1 MKRYLL
7 FYSVLIFCLL
17 SQSCRVKK
25 YIPEGEY
32 LYTGADLEL
41 VEEGEVKDKNQ
52 VGGRLESLLPS
63 SNSAI
68 LGMRIGVWAHYKG
81 SQEGAGW
88 FNRFLKRQLGEEP
101 IYLSDINPVRTEEL
115 LMNRMENMGYFYG
128 RTDSEVK
135 RKDKF
140 ASIDFTAWLPTP
152 YIMENISIERDS
164 LQIDQAVREIL
175 QDTEL
180 KKGDRF
186 DLQKL
191 NAERIRIDNELKLRG
206 FYNFNSDFLLFE
218 ADTTMYGDRRFDLF
232 LRFKDE
238 TPEKALLPYRIRDIT
253 VFPNYS
259 VTESAELLDTTVV
272 NGINFVQGVKVFK
285 PELLEEYIL
294 FEENQRY
301 NSQNARLTRNRLSSI
316 GNYRYVNVRF
326 TEQDTSMVDGE
337 GVLDANIYLSP
348 LTRRSVR
355 AEAQGLSKSNNFAGP
370 GILLSLR
377 NRNLW
382 LGGET
387 LNLSLNAAY
396 ETQIAGG
403 DRTGLN
409 SIELGAKADLI
420 FPRVIF
426 PIPISERFAYS
437 VPKTKI
443 SVGAE
448 YLNRV
453 DLYRLISYNA
463 SYGYFWNQNRYVY
476 HEINPINLTFVRM
489 SNVSPQ
495 FEEILDSNPFLR
507 RSFEQQFIAGVNYT
521 FNYNQMVDA
530 HRVHSIFVATTIDIA
545 GNALNL
551 LSRTFSDDPSTFFG
565 LDYAQY
571 ARADVDFRYYLKLNQ
586 NNTIATRL
594 FGGWG
599 IPYGNS
605 QSLPFVKQYFSGG
618 PNSVRA
624 FRIRSLGPG
633 TYRPD
638 QFDIGSFFDQAGDIR
653 IEGNIEYRF
662 PIVSVLKGALFVDA
676 GNVWL
681 QNRNPDLFENMSDM
695 EVNRENQGQFT
706 SDWFKE
712 LGVGTGIGLRVD
724 IDFFVI
730 RFDFATP
737 IRRPYLPENERWGN
751 TFDIR
756 SRDWRRE
763 NLIFNFAIGYP
774 F

>member
-1 MKRYLL
+1 MKRNTFLYTI
-7 FYSVLIFCLL
+7 LIFCML

-32 LYTGADLEL
+32 LYTGADLEM
-41 VEEGEVKDKNQ
+41 VEEGEVRDKNH
-52 VGGRLESLLPS
+52 VKGRLETLLPS
-63 SNSAI
+63 ANSAI
-68 LGMRIGVWAHYKG
+68 LGVRIGVWAHYKG

-128 RTDSEVK
+128 RTNSEII
-135 RKDKF
+135 REDKF

-152 YIMENISIERDS
+152 YSMENISIERDS

-175 QDTEL
+175 QNTEL
-180 KKGDRF
+180 KRGDRF

-191 NAERIRIDNELKLRG
+191 NAERIRIDDELKLRG
-206 FYNFNSDFLLFE
+206 YYNFNSDYLIFE

-238 TPEKALLPYRIRDIT
+238 TPERALLPYRIRDIR
-253 VFPNYS
+253 VYPNYS
-259 VTESAELLDTTVV
+259 VTESADLLDTTVV
-272 NGINFVQGVKVFK
+272 NGIKFIQGVRVFK

-294 FEENQRY
+294 FEQDQRY
-301 NSQNARLTRNRLSSI
+301 SSRNARLTRNRLSSI

-326 TEQDTSMVDGE
+326 SEQDTSLADGE
-337 GVLDANIYLSP
+337 GVLDADIYLSP
-348 LTRRSVR
+348 LNRRSVR
-355 AEAQGLSKSNNFAGP
+355 AELQGLSKSNNFAGP

-382 LGGET
+382 HGGET
-387 LNLSLNAAY
+387 LNISANAAY
-396 ETQIAGG
+396 ETQIAAG

-409 SIELGAKADLI
+409 SIELGLKADLI

-426 PIPISERFAYS
+426 PIPINERFAYS

-448 YLNRV
+448 YMNRM
-453 DLYRLISYNA
+453 DLYQLVSYNA

-489 SNVSPQ
+489 SNASPR
-495 FEEILDSNPFLR
+495 FREILESNPFLS

-521 FNYNQMVDA
+521 FNYNQMVDPF
-530 HRVHSIFVATTIDIA
+530 RVHSIFVGTTIDIA

-571 ARADVDFRYYLKLNQ
+571 AKADLDLRYYLRLNQ
-586 NNTIATRL
+586 NNIIATRL
-594 FGGWG
+594 FGGYG
-599 IPYGNS
+599 LPYGNS
-605 QSLPFVKQYFSGG
+605 VSLPFVKQYFSGG

-633 TYRPD
+633 TYRPT

-653 IEGNIEYRF
+653 VEGNIEYRF
-662 PIVSVLKGALFVDA
+662 PIVSVLKGAFFVDA

-681 QNRNPDLFENMSDM
+681 QNRNEALFDDTEAP
-695 EVNRENQGQFT
+695 RENEGQFT

-712 LGVGTGIGLRVD
+712 LGVGAGFGLRVD

-737 IRRPYLPENERWGN
+737 LRRPYLPENERWGN

-756 SRDWRRE
+756 SSSWRRE

>member
-1 MKRYLL
+1 MNRYTLL
-7 FYSVLIFCLL
+7 FSFLIFCLL

-41 VEEGEVKDKNQ
+41 VEEGEIRDRNQ
-52 VGGRLESLLPS
+52 VKSRLESLLPS
-63 SNSAI
+63 ANSSI
-68 LGMRIGVWAHYKG
+68 LGVRLGVWAHYKG

-88 FNRFLKRQLGEEP
+88 FNRFLKRRLGEEP

-135 RKDKF
+135 RGDRF
-140 ASIDFTAWLPTP
+140 ASIDFRAFLPTP
-152 YIMENISIERDS
+152 YTMENISIERDS
-164 LQIDQAVREIL
+164 LQIDQAVREVL
-175 QDTEL
+175 QNTEL
-180 KKGDRF
+180 KRGDRF

-191 NAERIRIDNELKLRG
+191 NAERIRIDDELKLRG
-206 FYNFNSDFLLFE
+206 YYNFNSDFLIFE
-218 ADTTMYGDRRFDLF
+218 ADTTKYGDRRFDLF

-238 TPEKALLPYRIRDIT
+238 TPEKALLPYTIQDIR
-253 VFPNYS
+253 VYPNYS
-259 VTESAELLDTTVV
+259 VTESMGLLDTTVV
-272 NGINFVQGVKVFK
+272 NGIKFIQGVEVFK
-285 PELLEEYIL
+285 PHLLEEYIL
-294 FEENQRY
+294 FEQNQRY
-301 NSQNARLTRNRLSSI
+301 SAQNARLTRNRLSSI

-326 TEQDTSMVDGE
+326 TEQDTVLEGGE

-348 LTRRSVR
+348 LNRRSVR
-355 AEAQGLSKSNNFAGP
+355 AELQGLSKSNNFAGP
-370 GILLSLR
+370 GILVTLR

-382 LGGET
+382 NGGET
-387 LNLSLNAAY
+387 LNISANAAY
-396 ETQIAGG
+396 ETQIAAG

-409 SIELGAKADLI
+409 SIELGLKADLI

-437 VPKTKI
+437 VPKTKFSI
-443 SVGAE
+443 GAE
-448 YLNRV
+448 YLNRM

-489 SNVSPQ
+489 SNASPQ
-495 FEEILDSNPFLR
+495 FTEILRNNPFLE
-507 RSFEQQFIAGVNYT
+507 RSFEQQFIAGINYT

-530 HRVHSIFVATTIDIA
+530 FRVHSIFVGTTIDIA

-571 ARADVDFRYYLKLNQ
+571 ARADLDLRYYLRLNE
-586 NNTIATRL
+586 NNIIATRL

-605 QSLPFVKQYFSGG
+605 ISLPFVKQYFSGG

-633 TYRPD
+633 TYRPE

-653 IEGNIEYRF
+653 LEGNIEYRF

-676 GNVWL
+676 GNIWL
-681 QNRNPDLFENMSDM
+681 QNENPALRTAEN
-695 EVNRENQGQFT
+695 EPRGQFT

-712 LGVGTGIGLRVD
+712 LGVGTGFGLRVD

-737 IRRPYLPENERWGN
+737 IRRPYLPENQRWGN

-756 SRDWRRE
+756 SSSWRRE

>member
-1 MKRYLL
+1 MNRNTLL
-7 FYSVLIFCLL
+7 YSLLIFCLL
-17 SQSCRVKK
+17 SQGCRVKK

-41 VEEGEVKDKNQ
+41 VEEGAVMDRNQ
-52 VGGRLESLLPS
+52 VKGRLETLLPS
-63 SNSAI
+63 ANSAI
-68 LGMRIGVWAHYKG
+68 LGVRLGVWAHYRG

-88 FNRFLKRQLGEEP
+88 FRRFLKRRLGEEP
-101 IYLSDINPVRTEEL
+101 IYLSDINAVRTEEL

-128 RTDSEVK
+128 RTDSQVK
-135 RKDKF
+135 LGDRF
-140 ASIDFTAWLPTP
+140 ASIDFQAFLPTP
-152 YIMENISIERDS
+152 YTMENISIERDS

-180 KKGDRF
+180 KRGDRF

-191 NAERIRIDNELKLRG
+191 NAERIRIDDQLKLRG
-206 FYNFNSDFLLFE
+206 YYNFNSDFLIFE
-218 ADTTMYGDRRFDLF
+218 ADTTKYGDRRFDLF

-238 TPEKALLPYRIRDIT
+238 TPQRALLPYRIQDIR

-259 VTESAELLDTTVV
+259 VTESAELLDTTIV
-272 NGINFVQGVKVFK
+272 NGIKFIQGVEVFK
-285 PELLEEYIL
+285 PHLLEEYIL
-294 FEENQRY
+294 FEQNQRY
-301 NSQNARLTRNRLSSI
+301 SAQNARLTRNRLSSI

-326 TEQDTSMVDGE
+326 SEQDTSITDGE
-337 GVLDANIYLSP
+337 GVLDADIYLSP
-348 LTRRSVR
+348 LNRRSVR
-355 AEAQGLSKSNNFAGP
+355 AELQGLSKSNNFAGP
-370 GILLSLR
+370 GILVTLR

-382 LGGET
+382 HGGET
-387 LNLSLNAAY
+387 LNISANAAY
-396 ETQIAGG
+396 ETQIAAG

-409 SIELGAKADLI
+409 SIELGIKADLI

-448 YLNRV
+448 YLNRM
-453 DLYRLISYNA
+453 DLYKLISYNA

-489 SNVSPQ
+489 SNASPQ
-495 FEEILDSNPFLR
+495 FREILDNNPFLE

-521 FNYNQMVDA
+521 FNYNQMVDPF
-530 HRVHSIFVATTIDIA
+530 RVHSIFVGTTIDIA
-545 GNALNL
+545 GNTLNL

-571 ARADVDFRYYLKLNQ
+571 ARADLDFRYYLRLNQ
-586 NNTIATRL
+586 NNIIATRL

-605 QSLPFVKQYFSGG
+605 ISLPFVKQYFSGG

-633 TYRPD
+633 TYRPE

-653 IEGNIEYRF
+653 VEGNIEYRF
-662 PIVSVLKGALFVDA
+662 PIVSVLKGAFFVDA
-676 GNVWL
+676 GNIWL
-681 QNRNPDLFENMSDM
+681 QNDNPALEDEFGEP
-695 EVNRENQGQFT
+695 RGRFT

-712 LGVGTGIGLRVD
+712 LGVGTGFGLRVD

-756 SRDWRRE
+756 NRNWRRE

>member
-1 MKRYLL
+1 MKRYTL
-7 FYSVLIFCLL
+7 FYSIIIFCLL

-41 VEEGEVKDKNQ
+41 VEEGEVKDKKQ
-52 VGGRLESLLPS
+52 VEGRLETLLPS
-63 SNSAI
+63 ANNAI
-68 LGMRIGVWAHYKG
+68 LGMRIGVWAYYKG

-88 FNRFLKRQLGEEP
+88 INRFLKRKLGEEP

-152 YIMENISIERDS
+152 YTMENLSIERDS
-164 LQIDQAVREIL
+164 LQIDQAIREIL
-175 QDTEL
+175 EETEL

-191 NAERIRIDNELKLRG
+191 NAERIRIDDELKLRG
-206 FYNFNSDFLLFE
+206 YYNFNSDFLIFE

-259 VTESAELLDTTVV
+259 VTESEDLLDTTVV
-272 NGINFVQGVKVFK
+272 NGISFIQGVKVFK

-301 NSQNARLTRNRLSSI
+301 SSRYARLTRNRLSSI

-326 TEQDTSMVDGE
+326 TEQDTSMGDGE

-348 LTRRSVR
+348 LNRRSVR
-355 AEAQGLSKSNNFAGP
+355 AEVQGLSKSNNFAGP

-382 LGGET
+382 HGGEA
-387 LNLSLNAAY
+387 LNISLNAAY

-453 DLYRLISYNA
+453 DLYRLVSYNA

-489 SNVSPQ
+489 SNASPQ
-495 FEEILDSNPFLR
+495 FEAILDSNPFLR

-521 FNYNQMVDA
+521 FNYNQMVDV
-530 HRVHSIFVATTIDIA
+530 HRVHSIFVGTTIDIA
-545 GNALNL
+545 GNTLNL

-571 ARADVDFRYYLKLNQ
+571 ARADLDFRYYLRLNQ
-586 NNTIATRL
+586 NNIIATRL
-594 FGGWG
+594 FGGLG

-605 QSLPFVKQYFSGG
+605 QSLPFVKQFFSGG

-633 TYRPD
+633 TYRPT

-653 IEGNIEYRF
+653 LEGNIEYRF

-681 QNRNPDLFENMSDM
+681 QNRNEALFGEPESP
-695 EVNRENQGQFT
+695 RENQGKFT

-712 LGVGTGIGLRVD
+712 LGVGTGVGLRVD

-737 IRRPYLPENERWGN
+737 IRRPYLPENQRWGS

>member
-1 MKRYLL
+1 MKKIYTLI
-7 FYSVLIFCLL
+7 YSVSIFCLL
-17 SQSCRVKK
+17 NQSCSVKK

-32 LYTGADLEL
+32 LYTGADLKL
-41 VEEGEVKDKNQ
+41 VEEGDVKDKNQ
-52 VGGRLESLLPS
+52 IEGRLESLLPS
-63 SNSAI
+63 ANSAI
-68 LGMRIGVWAHYKG
+68 LGMRLGVWAHYKG
-81 SQEGAGW
+81 SKEGAGW
-88 FNRFLKRQLGEEP
+88 INRFLKRQLGEEP
-101 IYLSDINPVRTEEL
+101 IYLSDVNPIRTEEL

-128 RTDSEVK
+128 RTDSDVK
-135 RKDKF
+135 RQGKF
-140 ASIDFTAWLPTP
+140 ASIDFTAWLPSP
-152 YIMENISIERDS
+152 YVMENITIERDS
-164 LQIDQAVREIL
+164 LKIEQAIRGVLEGT
-175 QDTEL
+175 QL

-191 NAERIRIDNELKLRG
+191 NAERIRIDDELKLMG
-206 FYNFNSDFLLFE
+206 YYNFNSDFLIFE
-218 ADTTMYGDRRFDLF
+218 ADTSKYEDRRFDLY
-232 LRFKDE
+232 LRYKDE
-238 TPEKALLPYRIRDIT
+238 TPDRALLPYRIRDIR

-259 VTESAELLDTTVV
+259 VSESAALLDTTEV
-272 NGINFVQGVKVFK
+272 NGISFIQGVKVFR

-294 FEENQRY
+294 FEEGQRY
-301 NSQNARLTRNRLSSI
+301 SSQTARLTRNRLSSI

-326 TEQDTSMVDGE
+326 TEQDTSLIEGE
-337 GVLDANIYLSP
+337 GVLDADIYLSP
-348 LTRRSVR
+348 LNRRSVR
-355 AEAQGLSKSNNFAGP
+355 AEIQGLSKSNNFAGP

-387 LNLSLNAAY
+387 LNISANAAY
-396 ETQIAGG
+396 ETQIASG

-409 SIELGAKADLI
+409 SIELGLKADLI

-426 PIPISERFAYS
+426 PIPISERFAYAI
-437 VPKTKI
+437 PKTKI

-453 DLYRLISYNA
+453 DLYRLVSYNA
-463 SYGYFWNQNRYVY
+463 AYGYFWNQNRFVY

-489 SNVSPQ
+489 SNASPQ
-495 FEEILDSNPFLR
+495 FEDILDSNPFLR
-507 RSFEQQFIAGVNYT
+507 RSFEQQFIAGINYT

-530 HRVHSIFVATTIDIA
+530 FRTHSIFVGTTVDLA

-571 ARADVDFRYYLKLNQ
+571 ARADVDFRYYLRLNQ
-586 NNTIATRL
+586 NNIIATRL

-605 QSLPFVKQYFSGG
+605 VSLPFVKQYFSGG

-633 TYRPD
+633 TYRPA

-653 IEGNIEYRF
+653 LEGNIEYRF
-662 PIVSVLKGALFVDA
+662 PIVSVLKGAVFLDA
-676 GNVWL
+676 GNIWL
-681 QNRNPDLFENMSDM
+681 ANEN
-695 EVNRENQGQFT
+695 EALPGGKFT
-706 SDWFKE
+706 SDWHKE
-712 LGVGTGIGLRVD
+712 LGIGTGFGLRVD

-737 IRRPYLPENERWGN
+737 VRRPYMPENERWGN